1 MPKIKVL
8 QHHTLMM
15 IIKVYSWYL
24 FYFIILIIIRYFIQQ
39 HVLSCSF
46 WSADTIPNMPFK
58 IILNNSFFKFAI
70 PLWPFHLMLKFYFQL
85 LNIWPNEPQMNL
97 KWTFQM
103 FYLHFSVSLVNSY
116 YYSYHWWIKFSPD
129 CFTVSKTQQWD
140 ECLLILMDA
149 QLLSVIEKWKL
160 LETRHHIDHSL

>member
-8 QHHTLMM
+8 LHHTLMM

-58 IILNNSFFKFAI
+58 IILNNSFLPYLFDHFTLCWNFTFNYLI
-70 PLWPFHLMLKFYFQL
+70 FDQINLPFR
-85 LNIWPNEPQMNL
+85 
-97 KWTFQM
+97 
-103 FYLHFSVSLVNSY
+103 
-116 YYSYHWWIKFSPD
+116 
-129 CFTVSKTQQWD
+129 CFIYIFL
-140 ECLLILMDA
+140 CPLLIL
-149 QLLSVIEKWKL
+149 IIIH
-160 LETRHHIDHSL
+160 TIDGLNFHLIVLQCPKHNSGMSACWS